1 MKSVNTFD
9 VAIVFTYFLIIMGIG
24 LYFVKVN
31 KGGKEY
37 FTGGRMIPWWMSG
50 LSLYMGNFSAW
61 IFTGAAGFAYTA
73 GLFTSLY
80 FLVQPLA
87 YVIGTSMTAKRWRR
101 TRSISPL
108 QYTYTRYNITTQQF
122 MGFVIATN
130 FILSAGVQLASTC
143 KLFAP
148 VIGIDLTLIVFL
160 IGTIVM
166 IHNFL
171 GGLWG
176 DMAMDVVQGVIL
188 LGVTFIVMPM
198 SLGLIGGL
206 SNFLQNLPPI
216 SFDHTYNNVHYTEHW
231 LISIFIIT
239 SLGFAAGGHQ
249 RFYSVKNEKHA
260 RRVGWTAA
268 CLALTIPLV
277 FGIPPLVAK
286 IYWPDLS
293 QVDFFKP
300 FIGKNPQDLVFVGL
314 VLKLLPHGL
323 IGVFIAAMLAA
334 TMTTLSTVYN
344 MVSSVISHDL
354 YKGIFRPDLDDKS
367 LLRIGRTVALT
378 LGLIVMGLAISFVHS
393 AFGIFNLM
401 QAFFTLFNVPV
412 IVPMAFGLIFRRVPK
427 WSAAAAITWGLIVG
441 GTTRYLLGWDI
452 GPQVYLSFVMT
463 LGIFATSDWT
473 GMLYQKNKPLL
484 GVIALAVT
492 VAIGFL
498 FHHFIVGN
506 PPEWYTMLAMV
517 AAVALGG
524 SLFAFARLFAK
535 ETEEDRRVITEFFK
549 KLDTPIDVA
558 TEVYGAGRKQVSTLP
573 LVGRTIMFMGILVSA
588 SFLTGLSDTEAI
600 AVGTMSGLLIFFG
613 GLMWILGKRGE
624 QKEAEEIARVSIEAG
639 AGPVQSTPGG
649 T

>member
-1 MKSVNTFD
+1 MKAVNLFD
-9 VAIVFTYFLIIMGIG
+9 LVVIFTYFIIIMGIG
-24 LYFVKVN
+24 LFFMKVN

-37 FTGGRMIPWWMSG
+37 FTGGNMIPWWMSG

-61 IFTGAAGFAYTA
+61 IFTGAAGFAYSA
-73 GLFTSLY
+73 GLFTTLY
-80 FLVQPLA
+80 FAISPFA
-87 YVIGTSMTAKRWRR
+87 YIIGTSLTARRWRR

-148 VIGIDLTLIVFL
+148 VIGIDMTLIVLL

-188 LGVTFIVMPM
+188 LGITFIVMPM
-198 SLGLIGGL
+198 SLALVGGPANL
-206 SNFLQNLPPI
+206 FEQLPPI

-231 LISIFIIT
+231 LISIFMIT

-268 CLALTIPLV
+268 ALALTVPLV

-286 IYWPDLS
+286 VYWPDLA

-314 VLKLLPHGL
+314 VFKLLPHGL

-344 MVSSVISHDL
+344 MVSSVISHDI
-354 YKGIFRPDLDDKS
+354 YKGIFRPDLDDQM
-367 LLRIGRTVALT
+367 LLKVGRGVAFT
-378 LGLIVMGLAISFVHS
+378 LGLIVMGLAIVFVNS
-393 AFGIFNLM
+393 TFGIFNLM
-401 QAFFTLFNVPV
+401 QAFFTLFNIPV
-412 IVPMAFGLIFRRVPK
+412 IVPIAFGLIFRRVPK
-427 WSAAAAITWGLIVG
+427 WSAAAAITWGLVVG
-441 GTTRYLLGWDI
+441 ATTRYLLGWDI
-452 GPQVYLSFVMT
+452 GPQVYLALAMT
-463 LGIFATSDWT
+463 LAIFGTSRWT
-473 GMLYQKNKPLL
+473 GVLYTKNKPVLAAICLAVIAGTASIFMNFVVGEHAAWHMPLAMAAAALL
-484 GVIALAVT
+484 GI
-492 VAIGFL
+492 
-498 FHHFIVGN
+498 
-506 PPEWYTMLAMV
+506 
-517 AAVALGG
+517 
-524 SLFAFARLFAK
+524 SLYAYARMFAK
-535 ETEEDRRVITEFFK
+535 ESDEDRRVVAEFFK
-549 KLDTPIDVA
+549 KLDTPIDVPN
-558 TEVYGAGRKQVSTLP
+558 EVYGAGRKQVSTLP

-588 SFLTGLSDTEAI
+588 AFFTGLTGTEMI
-600 AVGTMSGLLIFFG
+600 AVGVMAGLLIAFGGGMWFFG
-613 GLMWILGKRGE
+613 KRSE
-624 QKEAEEIARVSIEAG
+624 RKEAEEIAALST
-639 AGPVQSTPGG
+639 QS
-649 T
+649 

>member
-1 MKSVNTFD
+1 MKAVNLFD
-9 VAIVFTYFLIIMGIG
+9 LVVIFTYFLIIMGIG
-24 LYFVKVN
+24 LFFMKVN

-37 FTGGRMIPWWMSG
+37 FTGGNMIPWWMSG

-61 IFTGAAGFAYTA
+61 IFTGAAGFAYSA
-73 GLFTSLY
+73 GLFTTLY
-80 FLVQPLA
+80 FAISPFA
-87 YVIGTSMTAKRWRR
+87 YIIGTLLTAKRWRR

-148 VIGIDLTLIVFL
+148 VIGIDMTLIVLL

-188 LGVTFIVMPM
+188 LGITFIVMPM
-198 SLGLIGGL
+198 SLSLVGGPANL
-206 SNFLQNLPPI
+206 WANLPPI
-216 SFDHTYNNVHYTEHW
+216 TFDHTYNNVHYTEHW
-231 LISIFIIT
+231 LISIFMIT

-249 RFYSVKNEKHA
+249 RFYSVKDEKSA

-268 CLALTIPLV
+268 ALALTVPLV

-286 IYWPDLS
+286 VYWPDLA

-300 FIGKNPQDLVFVGL
+300 FVGKNPQDLVFVGL
-314 VLKLLPHGL
+314 VFKLLPHGL

-344 MVSSVISHDL
+344 MVSSVISHDI
-354 YKGIFRPDLDDKS
+354 YKGIFRPDLDDKN
-367 LLRIGRTVALT
+367 LLKVGRGVAFT
-378 LGLIVMGLAISFVHS
+378 LGLIVMGLAILFVNS
-393 AFGIFNLM
+393 TFGIFNLM
-401 QAFFTLFNVPV
+401 QAFFTLFNIPV

-441 GTTRYLLGWDI
+441 ATCRYLLGWDI
-452 GPQVYLSFVMT
+452 GPQVYLALALT
-463 LGIFATSDWT
+463 LAIFGTSQWT
-473 GMLYQKNKPLL
+473 GALYRKNRLAL
-484 GVIALAVT
+484 GAICVAVT
-492 VAIGFL
+492 AG
-498 FHHFIVGN
+498 VGSIFWN
-506 PPEWYTMLAMV
+506 FVVIPQPEWHVTLAMV
-517 AAVALGG
+517 SAVALGA
-524 SLFAFARLFAK
+524 SLYGYARMFAK
-535 ETEEDRRVITEFFK
+535 ETDEDRRVVAEFFK

-588 SFLTGLSDTEAI
+588 AFFTGLTGTEMI
-600 AVGTMSGLLIFFG
+600 AVGIMAGLLITFG
-613 GLMWILGKRGE
+613 GGMWFMGKRSE
-624 QKEAEEIARVSIEAG
+624 RKEAEEIAALAAHS
-639 AGPVQSTPGG
+639 
-649 T
+649 

>member
-1 MKSVNTFD
+1 MKSVNMFD
-9 VAIVFTYFLIIMGIG
+9 LVVIFTYFLIIMGIG
-24 LYFVKVN
+24 LFFMKVN

-37 FTGGRMIPWWMSG
+37 FTGGNMIPWWMSG

-61 IFTGAAGFAYTA
+61 IFTGAAGFAYSA
-73 GLFTSLY
+73 GLFTTFY
-80 FLVQPLA
+80 FAISPIA
-87 YVIGTSMTAKRWRR
+87 YIIGTSLTAKRWRR

-130 FILSAGVQLASTC
+130 FILSAGVQMASTC

-148 VIGIDLTLIVFL
+148 VIGIDLTLIVLL

-188 LGVTFIVMPM
+188 LGITFIVMPL
-198 SLGLIGGL
+198 SLGLVGGPVNL
-206 SNFLQNLPPI
+206 FNSLPPLT
-216 SFDHTYNNVHYTEHW
+216 FDHTYNNVHYTEHW
-231 LISIFIIT
+231 ILSIFLIT

-268 CLALTIPLV
+268 SLAVTVPLV

-286 IYWPDLS
+286 VYWPDLS

-314 VLKLLPHGL
+314 VFKLLPHGL

-344 MVSSVISHDL
+344 MVSSVISHDI
-354 YKGIFRPDLDDKS
+354 YKGIFRPDLDDRN
-367 LLRIGRTVALT
+367 LLRVGRAVAFT
-378 LGLIVMGLAISFVHS
+378 LGLIVMGLAIVFVHS
-393 AFGIFNLM
+393 TFGIFNLM

-427 WSAAAAITWGLIVG
+427 WSAVAAITWGLIVG

-452 GPQVYLSFVMT
+452 GPQVYLALAMTFAIFSTSF
-463 LGIFATSDWT
+463 WT
-473 GMLYQKNKPLL
+473 GSLYRKNKVVLAIISVAVSAATGLL
-484 GVIALAVT
+484 
-492 VAIGFL
+492 FQ
-498 FHHFIVGN
+498 HFVVGD
-506 PPEWYTMLAMV
+506 PPEWYRILALV
-517 AAVALGG
+517 AAGALGA
-524 SLFAFARLFAK
+524 SLYGYARMFAK
-535 ETEEDRRVITEFFK
+535 ETDEDRRVVAEFFK

-573 LVGRTIMFMGILVSA
+573 LVGRTIMFMGLLVSA
-588 SFLTGLSDTEAI
+588 AFFTGLSGPEMI
-600 AVGTMSGLLIFFG
+600 AVGIMAGLLIFFG
-613 GLMWILGKRGE
+613 GLMWFLGKRGE
-624 QKEAEEIARVSIEAG
+624 RKEAEEIAMLTG
-639 AGPVQSTPGG
+639 HT
-649 T
+649 

>member
-1 MKSVNTFD
+1 MKSVNGFD
-9 VAIVFTYFLIIMGIG
+9 IAIIFTYFLIIMGIG
-24 LYFVKVN
+24 LFFMKVN

-37 FTGGRMIPWWMSG
+37 FTGGNMIPWWMSG

-80 FLVQPLA
+80 FAVGPFA
-87 YVIGTSMTAKRWRR
+87 YIIGTAMTAKRWRR

-122 MGFVIATN
+122 LGFVMATN

-148 VIGIDLTLIVFL
+148 VIGIDLTLIVIL
-160 IGTIVM
+160 IGTVVL

-176 DMAMDVVQGVIL
+176 DMAMDVVQGIIL
-188 LGVTFIVMPM
+188 LGITFIVMPM
-198 SLGLIGGL
+198 SLGLIGGPA
-206 SNFLQNLPPI
+206 NLFHSLPAI
-216 SFDHTYNNVHYTEHW
+216 TFDHMYNNVHYTEHW

-239 SLGFAAGGHQ
+239 SVGFAAGGHQ

-268 CLALTIPLV
+268 TLALTVPLV

-286 IYWPDLS
+286 VYWPDLA

-314 VLKLLPHGL
+314 VFKLLPHGL

-344 MVSSVISHDL
+344 MVSSVISHDI
-354 YKGIFRPDLDDKS
+354 YKGIFRPDMDDRN
-367 LLRIGRTVALT
+367 LLKIGRGVAFT
-378 LGLIVMGLAISFVHS
+378 LGIIVMGLAITFVHS
-393 AFGIFNLM
+393 TFGIFNLM
-401 QAFFTLFNVPV
+401 QAFFTLFNIPV

-427 WSAAAAITWGLIVG
+427 WSAVAAISWGLIVG
-441 GTTRYLLGWDI
+441 ATARYLLGWDI

-463 LGIFATSDWT
+463 LGIFVTSDWT
-473 GMLYQKNKPLL
+473 GKLYRKNKPVLILIGAAVAVGMGLL
-484 GVIALAVT
+484 FG
-492 VAIGFL
+492 
-498 FHHFIVGN
+498 HFIVGA
-506 PPEWYTMLAMV
+506 PPEWYVTLAMV
-517 AAVALGG
+517 AAAALGV
-524 SLFAFARLFAK
+524 SLYFFARLFAS
-535 ETEEDRRVITEFFK
+535 ETEEDRRVVAEFFK

-558 TEVYGAGRKQVSTLP
+558 KEVYGAGRKQVSTLP

-588 SFLTGLSDTEAI
+588 SFLTGLEGTEAI
-600 AVGTMSGLLIFFG
+600 AVGVMSGLLILFG
-613 GLMWILGKRGE
+613 SMMWILGKRGE
-624 QKEAEEIARVSIEAG
+624 MKEAEEIAALTAG
-639 AGPVQSTPGG
+639 AGNAEPAASGV
-649 T
+649 

>member
-1 MKSVNTFD
+1 MKAVNLFD
-9 VAIVFTYFLIIMGIG
+9 LVVIFTYFIIIMGIG
-24 LYFVKVN
+24 LFFMKVN

-37 FTGGRMIPWWMSG
+37 FTGGNMIPWWMSG

-61 IFTGAAGFAYTA
+61 IFTGAAGFAYSA
-73 GLFTSLY
+73 GLFTTLY
-80 FLVQPLA
+80 FAISPFA
-87 YVIGTSMTAKRWRR
+87 YIIGTSLTARRWRR

-148 VIGIDLTLIVFL
+148 VIGIDMTLIVLL

-188 LGVTFIVMPM
+188 LGITFIVMPM
-198 SLGLIGGL
+198 SLALVGGP
-206 SNFLQNLPPI
+206 SNLFAQLPPI

-231 LISIFIIT
+231 LISIFMIT

-268 CLALTIPLV
+268 ALALTVPLV

-286 IYWPDLS
+286 VYWPDLA

-314 VLKLLPHGL
+314 VFKLLPHGL

-344 MVSSVISHDL
+344 MVSSVISHDI
-354 YKGIFRPDLDDKS
+354 YKGIFRPDLDDQM
-367 LLRIGRTVALT
+367 LLKVGRGVAFT
-378 LGLIVMGLAISFVHS
+378 LGLIVMGLAILFVNS
-393 AFGIFNLM
+393 TFGIFNLM
-401 QAFFTLFNVPV
+401 QAFFTLFNIPV

-427 WSAAAAITWGLIVG
+427 WSAAAAITWGLIIG
-441 GTTRYLLGWDI
+441 ATARYLLGWDI
-452 GPQVYLSFVMT
+452 GPQVYLALSMT
-463 LGIFATSDWT
+463 LAIFGTSQWT
-473 GMLYQKNKPLL
+473 GVLYKKNKLVL
-484 GVIALAVT
+484 AAICLAVIAGTAT
-492 VAIGFL
+492 L
-498 FHHFIVGN
+498 FWNFVVGEHAAWHM
-506 PPEWYTMLAMV
+506 PLAMV
-517 AAVALGG
+517 AAATLGI
-524 SLFAFARLFAK
+524 SLFAYARMFSL
-535 ETEEDRRVITEFFK
+535 ESDEDRRVVAEFFK
-549 KLDTPIDVA
+549 KLDTPIDVPN
-558 TEVYGAGRKQVSTLP
+558 EVYGAGRKQVSTLP

-588 SFLTGLSDTEAI
+588 AFLTGLTGTEMI
-600 AVGTMSGLLIFFG
+600 AVGVMAGLLITFGGGMWFFG
-613 GLMWILGKRGE
+613 KRSE
-624 QKEAEEIARVSIEAG
+624 RKEAEEIAAL
-639 AGPVQSTPGG
+639 STHG
-649 T
+649 

>member
-1 MKSVNTFD
+1 MKAVNLFD
-9 VAIVFTYFLIIMGIG
+9 LVVIFTYFVIIMGIG
-24 LYFVKVN
+24 LFFMKVN

-37 FTGGRMIPWWMSG
+37 FTGGNMIPWWMSG

-61 IFTGAAGFAYTA
+61 IFTGAAGFAYSA
-73 GLFTSLY
+73 GLFTTLY
-80 FLVQPLA
+80 FAISPLA
-87 YVIGTSMTAKRWRR
+87 YIIGTSLTARRWRR

-148 VIGIDLTLIVFL
+148 VIGIDMTLIVVL

-188 LGVTFIVMPM
+188 LGITFIVMPM
-198 SLGLIGGL
+198 SLGLIGGPANL
-206 SNFLQNLPPI
+206 FASLPPI

-231 LISIFIIT
+231 LISIFMIT

-268 CLALTIPLV
+268 TLALTVPLV

-286 IYWPDLS
+286 VYWPDLA

-300 FIGKNPQDLVFVGL
+300 FIDKNPQDLVFVGL
-314 VLKLLPHGL
+314 VFKLLPHGL

-344 MVSSVISHDL
+344 MVSSVISHDI
-354 YKGIFRPDLDDKS
+354 YKGIFRPDLDDRM
-367 LLRIGRTVALT
+367 LLKVGRGVAFT
-378 LGLIVMGLAISFVHS
+378 LGLIVMGLATVFVNS
-393 AFGIFNLM
+393 TFGIFNLM
-401 QAFFTLFNVPV
+401 QAFFTLFNIPV

-427 WSAAAAITWGLIVG
+427 WSAAAAITWGLIIG
-441 GTTRYLLGWDI
+441 ATTRYLLGWDI
-452 GPQVYLSFVMT
+452 GPQVYLALSMT
-463 LGIFATSDWT
+463 LAIFGTSQWT
-473 GMLYQKNKPLL
+473 GELYKKNKAVLAAICL
-484 GVIALAVT
+484 AVIAGTAAIFWNFVVGEHAAWHMP
-492 VAIGFL
+492 VAL
-498 FHHFIVGN
+498 
-506 PPEWYTMLAMV
+506 V
-517 AAVALGG
+517 AAASLGI
-524 SLFAFARLFAK
+524 SLFAYARMFAM
-535 ETEEDRRVITEFFK
+535 ESEEDRRVVAEFFK

-573 LVGRTIMFMGILVSA
+573 LVGRTIMFMGILVTA
-588 SFLTGLSDTEAI
+588 AFFTGLNGTEMI
-600 AVGTMSGLLIFFG
+600 AVGVMAGLLILFGGGMWFFG
-613 GLMWILGKRGE
+613 KRSE
-624 QKEAEEIARVSIEAG
+624 RKEAEEIAALG
-639 AGPVQSTPGG
+639 TQS
-649 T
+649 

>member
-1 MKSVNTFD
+1 MLKSINAFD
-9 VAIVFTYFLIIMGIG
+9 LVVIFSYFVIIMGIG
-24 LYFVKVN
+24 LFFMKVN

-37 FTGGRMIPWWMSG
+37 FTGGNMIPWWMSG

-61 IFTGAAGFAYTA
+61 IFTGAAGFAYSA
-73 GLFTSLY
+73 GLFTTLY
-80 FLVQPLA
+80 FAISPIA
-87 YVIGTSMTAKRWRR
+87 YLIGTSMTAKRWRR

-148 VIGIDLTLIVFL
+148 VIGIDLTLIVLL

-188 LGVTFIVMPM
+188 LGITFIVMPM
-198 SLGLIGGL
+198 SLSLVGGP
-206 SNFLQNLPPI
+206 SNLFNSLPPI

-231 LISIFIIT
+231 LLSIFIIT

-268 CLALTIPLV
+268 TLAVTVPLV

-286 IYWPDLS
+286 VYWPDLS

-314 VLKLLPHGL
+314 VFKLLPHGL

-344 MVSSVISHDL
+344 MVSSVISHDI
-354 YKGIFRPDLDDKS
+354 YKGIFRPNLDDKS
-367 LLRIGRTVALT
+367 LLKVGRTVAFT
-378 LGLIVMGLAISFVHS
+378 LGIIVMGLATMFVHS
-393 AFGIFNLM
+393 TFGIFNLM
-401 QAFFTLFNVPV
+401 QAFFTLFNIPV

-441 GTTRYLLGWDI
+441 GTARYMLGWDI
-452 GPQVYLSFVMT
+452 GPQVYLAFAMT
-463 LGIFATSDWT
+463 LGIFATSQWT
-473 GMLYQKNKPLL
+473 GSLYRNNKIVLAAISVAVAVAIDVLFQHFVVGTPPKWYLTLAHVSAAAL
-484 GVIALAVT
+484 GVT
-492 VAIGFL
+492 
-498 FHHFIVGN
+498 
-506 PPEWYTMLAMV
+506 
-517 AAVALGG
+517 
-524 SLFAFARLFAK
+524 LFAFARMFAK
-535 ETEEDRRVITEFFK
+535 ETDEDRKVVAEFFK

-573 LVGRTIMFMGILVSA
+573 LVGRTIMFMGVLVSA
-588 SFLTGLSDTEAI
+588 SFLTGLSGAEMV
-600 AVGTMSGLLIFFG
+600 AVGVMSGLLIIFG
-613 GLMWILGKRGE
+613 GSMWFFGKRGE
-624 QKEAEEIARVSIEAG
+624 RKEAEEIASLATHG
-639 AGPVQSTPGG
+639 
-649 T
+649 